1 MQKLIAIIVVASL
14 VVVGVVV
21 FILVGFMGT
30 VAEEADECNPEAL
43 ALLDALAQDSH
54 VGTSSLN
61 APIPAFATSN
71 LTVDDTPLSETQVK
85 LAIEIASYVYE
96 ADLPYRAA
104 LIALITA
111 RQESSYTNLEEKDS
125 DGDSAGAFQQRPN
138 WGSLEERRNLR
149 TATRFFLFG
158 GSKGPDGWEEPGL
171 TDIEDWQTRPPGEVA
186 QAVQVSAHPTRYA
199 EHIEEAEKILAHIG
213 WQNNGFTPVSSIVD
227 CSDEEADRLELAV
240 REALSRVGDE
250 HGKRSGRL
258 LRSVFETVDVTL
270 PAKPGKLQAYT
281 GNPMEGVSA
290 KLLDVSEVKAGDV
303 SLQRGDI
310 VLEEMPDGRLRIGLE
325 TGGQMPGSGQPGEV
339 RIATFNLRG
348 SGHTGIASARTRMG
362 ISVGFIKRHEF
373 GVVGLQELH
382 GPQRPMLRK
391 RLGDGW
397 GIYPRKKEYGA
408 KGASV
413 NSIIWDRS
421 KFTLLEGR
429 KTPMPYY
436 FGGKR
441 KNIPLVKLMDNTTGQ
456 EFWVANTHDPAKGFA
471 LLRVKN
477 AREHHRLM
485 QQLTADGTPM
495 FFTGDFNSG
504 FALRPRGGNTT
515 LGHKYKN
522 LAICIMEAD
531 GVAQNAYNAF
541 KGRSGQC
548 PEESRDEGKVHGNA
562 VDHVYVSSGVVVSD
576 WQIFRGQTGSDHPVV
591 WADANI
597 SGVGGPR
604 APPLEGG
611 IGAVVTVNDGAV
623 SVEMVRKKRLQ
634 AVLRLTITAPPS
646 QTAMAGGLWWPL
658 GGGVKAV
665 QNPSIFAD
673 GTTSLAGHP
682 YKAHDISV
690 PEGTDVLAMAPGE
703 VTNIS
708 NDACNR
714 KYIQVW
720 SEGATVGGQ
729 KGVSLNY
736 FHVKPDV
743 EKGDTV
749 AGGQKIATVV
759 PGFSVSNPVGCASPH
774 LHMEATKT
782 GYRPSCSRDIDCSAT
797 NQREFLHM
805 GPELFATWEAL
816 KNGAANTGTW
826 VLPINPPYRLTA
838 SYGQSG
844 PMWATV
850 HTGQDFSTATG
861 TPVYAV
867 TGGTVQ
873 TSYHDSY
880 GNLVQ
885 LKLADGT
892 VFYYAHLS
900 AFSVRDGDTVQAG
913 QQLGEVG
920 STGNSSGPH
929 LHFEVRDASNR
940 HFDPM
945 GLLRQHGLN
954 P

>member
-1 MQKLIAIIVVASL
+1 MTTTSSRRKGGFVKWVVRLVAI
-14 VVVGVVV
+14 
-21 FILVGFMGT
+21 
-30 VAEEADECNPEAL
+30 
-43 ALLDALAQDSH
+43 ALLLIIGFVVWLLNVLTVDMDALAELCQQQSTDSGH
-54 VGTSSLN
+54 SATAVSADGTATQYNSAEQRKHIQTITDIGNERAMGEKGIILGLSVAMQESGLKNLTYGHGSSLGLFQQIAIHGSAEERTDPVWATNKFYDMLEAVEEWREMSYLDAALAAQRPSRAAYLSSENYYPDKVKIAQQIVKGGTTSSSMVGT
-61 APIPAFATSN
+61 T
-71 LTVDDTPLSETQVK
+71 
-85 LAIEIASYVYE
+85 SYVLPAE
-96 ADLPYRAA
+96 LCDIVAD
-104 LIALITA
+104 I
-111 RQESSYTNLEEKDS
+111 Q
-125 DGDSAGAFQQRPN
+125 
-138 WGSLEERRNLR
+138 
-149 TATRFFLFG
+149 
-158 GSKGPDGWEEPGL
+158 
-171 TDIEDWQTRPPGEVA
+171 GE
-186 QAVQVSAHPTRYA
+186 
-199 EHIEEAEKILAHIG
+199 
-213 WQNNGFTPVSSIVD
+213 
-227 CSDEEADRLELAV
+227 DRLELAV

-348 SGHTGIASARTRMG
+348 SGHTGMASARTRMG

-441 KNIPLVKLMDNTTGQ
+441 KDIPLVKLVDNATGQ

-485 QQLTADGTPM
+485 KQLTANGTPM

-522 LAICIMEAD
+522 LAICIMEAE
-531 GVAQNAYNAF
+531 GVAQNSYNAF

-548 PEESRDEGKVHGNA
+548 PEESSKDGKVHGNA

-604 APPLEGG
+604 APPPEGG
-611 IGAVVTVNDGAV
+611 LGAVVTVNDGAV
-623 SVEMVRKKRLQ
+623 SVEVVRKKRLQ

-782 GYRPSCSRDIDCSAT
+782 GYRPSCSRDIDCSPA

-816 KNGAANTGTW
+816 KNGAASTGTW
-826 VLPINPPYRLTA
+826 VLPINPPYTLTA

-844 PMWATV
+844 AMWVTA
-850 HTGQDFSTATG
+850 HTGQDFSAATG

-867 TGGTVQ
+867 TSGTVRA
-873 TSYHDSY
+873 SYHDSY

-885 LKLADGT
+885 LNLADGT

-900 AFSVRDGDTVQAG
+900 AFSIRDGDTVQAG